1 MSENGGKLYFKFQ
14 NLRKIAENNIEGS
27 LLELFAADFR
37 GEESDLQGV
46 GEVETLLQSLD
57 AELAEAVK
65 TDMLA

>member
-1 MSENGGKLYFKFQ
+1 MGASYNSSFK

-46 GEVETLLQSLD
+46 GEVETLLQSLN

>member
-1 MSENGGKLYFKFQ
+1 MGASFNSSFK
-14 NLRKIAENNIEGS
+14 NLRKIAEDNIEGS

-46 GEVETLLQSLD
+46 GEVETLLQSLN

>member
-1 MSENGGKLYFKFQ
+1 MQMGASYISSFK

-46 GEVETLLQSLD
+46 GEVETLLQSLN

>member
-1 MSENGGKLYFKFQ
+1 MGASYITSFK

>member
-1 MSENGGKLYFKFQ
+1 MGASCNSSFK

-46 GEVETLLQSLD
+46 GEVETLLQSLN

>member
-1 MSENGGKLYFKFQ
+1 MQMGASYISSFK

-37 GEESDLQGV
+37 GEESDLEGV
-46 GEVETLLQSLD
+46 GEVETLLQSLN

>member
-1 MSENGGKLYFKFQ
+1 MKMGASYITSFK

>member
-1 MSENGGKLYFKFQ
+1 MKMGASYNSSFK

-46 GEVETLLQSLD
+46 GEVETLLQSLN